1 MNNAK
6 KAFELYKEEI
16 MCNINN
22 YCSDAYPYS
31 YNTNKNIEDISEI
44 NLINEYNKS
53 INK

>member
-31 YNTNKNIEDISEI
+31 YNTIYYVGFAIYCRLCILGIAWEI
-44 NLINEYNKS
+44 
-53 INK
+53 